1 MNSIDLIGMGF
12 TNLLR
17 RKARTFLTVLGV
29 IIGTTSIIIMFS
41 LGIGMNES
49 FKKELEYMGSLNTIE
64 VNKGYG
70 ERGPKEVKLDD
81 KAILKFEKMKNVVAA
96 TPIYRAHGKFFTG
109 RYESY
114 ATIIGIDISKID
126 KFDFKLEEGRYPELK
141 DKNAIVSGMY
151 IPQNFRKSR
160 SRSYE
165 RKEID
170 VFKAKVQ
177 FTAGDTYDRSKK
189 PKLEDVKIVGLLKE
203 SGDEKDYQSYMDISN
218 LKKLVEKTQDKE
230 SSRRNGGSR
239 TSTEY
244 ENALV
249 KVDDI
254 NYVQEVNQKIKDMG
268 FETYTLTD
276 MLESMQKQYAGLMAV
291 LGGIG
296 GVSLFVAALGITNT
310 MVMSIYERTREIGV
324 IKVLGA
330 NIADIR
336 RLFLFEAALI
346 GFFGGI
352 VGVILSY
359 GVSYLMNKV
368 GVNILGYYGGDSNMS
383 VIPLW
388 LSGFALLFSILIG
401 LISGYYPARRAMK
414 LSALE
419 AIRTE

>member
-1 MNSIDLIGMGF
+1 
-12 TNLLR
+12 
-17 RKARTFLTVLGV
+17 
-29 IIGTTSIIIMFS
+29 
-41 LGIGMNES
+41 
-49 FKKELEYMGSLNTIE
+49 
-64 VNKGYG
+64 
-70 ERGPKEVKLDD
+70 
-81 KAILKFEKMKNVVAA
+81 
-96 TPIYRAHGKFFTG
+96 
-109 RYESY
+109 
-114 ATIIGIDISKID
+114 
-126 KFDFKLEEGRYPELK
+126 
-141 DKNAIVSGMY
+141 
-151 IPQNFRKSR
+151 
-160 SRSYE
+160 
-165 RKEID
+165 
-170 VFKAKVQ
+170 
-177 FTAGDTYDRSKK
+177 
-189 PKLEDVKIVGLLKE
+189 
-203 SGDEKDYQSYMDISN
+203 MDISN

-388 LSGFALLFSILIG
+388 LSGFALLFSVLIG